1 MLRTCPAKPKVGK
14 WTKIAPAM
22 DFAVVILLSPM
33 VTRSLLHDG
42 ARGIEIRVAE
52 AGSDQ
57 PLHELGFGE

>member
-1 MLRTCPAKPKVGK
+1 
-14 WTKIAPAM
+14 M

-42 ARGIEIRVAE
+42 ARGIETRVAE